1 MASQVH
7 NKSANYGFNYK
18 PRKVTYNPRFI
29 NDYPWFYNLYLR
41 ITRKKFL
48 NLEYNF
54 NIQL

>member
-18 PRKVTYNPRFI
+18 PRKVTHNPRFI
-29 NDYPWFYNLYLR
+29 NDYPRFYNLHLR
-41 ITRKKFL
+41 ITRKKFP